1 MRAAISATLW
11 GETPFRQVAQEAN
24 EAGYAGIEG
33 VGDLFGELRLAR
45 SVVGDQGLEVVAGRY
60 AANWF
65 SDLYREIE
73 LDQLRRVAEFYAEL
87 GAKQLITFS
96 RPVPER
102 LETAGHH
109 VGERD
114 DGLLDYQ
121 WGYLAD
127 SLGMAAFIA
136 EREFDMRLLFKNQLG
151 SFIENGPEMDHLLAL
166 TDPESLF
173 LAPDLGHLM
182 YAGVEPLPFVRRTA
196 DRVRHLILQDLDAGL
211 RDQHLATGGD
221 VHAFADDGGFVELG
235 QGDVGIEDV
244 VDLLRE
250 RDFDGWAVVEQER
263 TLRDPAA
270 SAQISREYLVGIGLE
285 LESEPELEA
294 G

>member
-1 MRAAISATLW
+1 MRVAISAALW
-11 GETPFRQVAQEAN
+11 GGTPFRQVAQEAN

-33 VGDLFGELRLAR
+33 VGDLFGELGLAR
-45 SVVGDQGLEVVAGRY
+45 ALVHDHGLEVVAGRY

-65 SDLYREIE
+65 SDLYRDIE

-114 DGLLDYQ
+114 DGLLEYQ

-127 SLGMAAFIA
+127 SLAMATFIA

-151 SFIENGPEMDHLLAL
+151 SLIENGPEMDQLLAL
-166 TDPESLF
+166 TDPEALF

-182 YAGVEPLPFVRRTA
+182 YAGVEPLPFLRRTA
-196 DRVRHLILQDLDAGL
+196 DRVRHLVLQDLDADL
-211 RDQHLATGGD
+211 RDQHLATRGD
-221 VHAFADDGGFVELG
+221 VHTFADDGGFVELG
-235 QGDVGIEDV
+235 QGDVDV
-244 VDLLRE
+244 EGAVDLLRE
-250 RDFDGWAVVEQER
+250 RGFDGWVVAEQER
-263 TLRDPAA
+263 TLRDPSA
-270 SAQISREYLVGIGLE
+270 SAQISREYLVGIGLG

>member
-1 MRAAISATLW
+1 MRVAISAAVW
-11 GETPFRQVAQEAN
+11 GGTPFRQVAQEAN

-33 VGDLFGELRLAR
+33 VGDLFGDLRLAR
-45 SVVGDQGLEVVAGRY
+45 AVVRDHGLEVVAGRY

-65 SDLYREIE
+65 SDRYRDVE

-87 GAKQLITFS
+87 DAKQLITFS

-109 VGERD
+109 VGGRD

-127 SLGMAAFIA
+127 SLAMATFIA
-136 EREFDMRLLFKNQLG
+136 AREFDMRLLFKNQLG
-151 SFIENGPEMDHLLAL
+151 SFIENGPEIDQLLAL
-166 TDPESLF
+166 TDPETLF

-196 DRVRHLILQDLDAGL
+196 DRVRHLILQDLDVDL
-211 RDQHLATGGD
+211 RDEHLASAGD

-235 QGDVGIEDV
+235 EGDVEIEDAV
-244 VDLLRE
+244 NLLRE
-250 RDFDGWAVVEQER
+250 RGFDGWAVVEQER
-263 TLRDPAA
+263 TLRDPSA

-285 LESEPELEA
+285 LETEPQLEV